1 MPSLWVLIYMTEGRD
16 HHRSMV
22 PGFPCPTHAS
32 AGGTAGHLPPV
43 GLGLP
48 STLVGGPLYFSLT
61 GGPCS
66 SLPFSRLKV
75 LKPQSTE
82 PWLCLSGGN
91 SQKLPAVSAQSPSRA
106 RSRGPRHLYFCGLVF
121 SKHSH
126 CTVGNLTETNRGSC
140 PPVWPDSLVGLPCHS
155 PMFTSSGSYCPL
167 PHRPECGPASCW
179 QVTLLPL
186 PCWEAVI
193 CSWVLLL
200 DSP

>member
-1 MPSLWVLIYMTEGRD
+1 MTEGRD

-106 RSRGPRHLYFCGLVF
+106 RSRGPLFLWLSLLKTFSLHSGKSDRNKPGLLPPCVAR
-121 SKHSH
+121 
-126 CTVGNLTETNRGSC
+126 LTGRVALSLTYVYILRELL
-140 PPVWPDSLVGLPCHS
+140 PPTPQARVWPSIMLASDPAPLALL
-155 PMFTSSGSYCPL
+155 GSRDL
-167 PHRPECGPASCW
+167 LLGPA
-179 QVTLLPL
+179 
-186 PCWEAVI
+186 A
-193 CSWVLLL
+193 
-200 DSP
+200 